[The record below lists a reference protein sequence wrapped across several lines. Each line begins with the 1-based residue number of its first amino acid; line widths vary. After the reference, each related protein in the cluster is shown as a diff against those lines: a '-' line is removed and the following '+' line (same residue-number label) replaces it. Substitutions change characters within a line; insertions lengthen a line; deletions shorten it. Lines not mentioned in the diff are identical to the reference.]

1 MGYVPDHRLSA
12 GVTEETL
19 HVFRGVDV
27 LVHNAQFLPSEQ
39 TIADAYGHSTLGDV
53 VAFAESCEVGRL
65 VLFHHGPGRTD
76 DAIDRIVDELSAPMP
91 VTAAREGAELEV
103 GDLTD

>member
-12 GVTEETL
+12 GVTDETRA
-19 HVFRGVDV
+19 VFRGVDV

-39 TIADAYGHSTLGDV
+39 KIADAYGHSTLGDV
-53 VAFAESCEVGRL
+53 VAFAEACEVGRL

-76 DAIDRIVDELSAPMP
+76 DAIDRILDELSAPMP
-91 VTAAREGAELEV
+91 VSAAREGDELEV
-103 GDLTD
+103 GPPTP